1 MTRWRFLHGL
11 NRFRMYYRDMH
22 PSGKAALESV
32 RYKHGW
38 VLYGLTGRYRIQFSN
53 VVFTVGNYIIKLPLK
68 YRPRGI
74 PGDIFN
80 KYNKGA

>member
-1 MTRWRFLHGL
+1 MC
-11 NRFRMYYRDMH
+11 YRDMH

-38 VLYGLTGRYRIQFSN
+38 VLYELAGWYRIRFSDF
-53 VVFTVGNYIIKLPLK
+53 VFSAVPFIIKLPLK

-80 KYNKGA
+80 KYNKGT

>member
-11 NRFRMYYRDMH
+11 NRFRMCYRDMH

-38 VLYGLTGRYRIQFSN
+38 VLYGLAGWYRIRFSDF
-53 VVFTVGNYIIKLPLK
+53 VFSAVPFIIKLPLK

>member
-11 NRFRMYYRDMH
+11 NRFRMCYRDMH

-32 RYKHGW
+32 RSKLGG
-38 VLYGLTGRYRIQFSN
+38 VFYGLAGWYRIRSSDFVLTARSFILQ
-53 VVFTVGNYIIKLPLK
+53 LPLK
-68 YRPRGI
+68 DRPRGI